1 MAKAFKPSVSYRNQ
15 QEKDVSLRVNTYAD
29 VKKRMNAF
37 MNDSCDDYI
46 RVYRHRRGEWGEW
59 FEHWERQGGKN
70 VIIKE
75 GWS

>member
-46 RVYRHRRGEWGEW
+46 RVYRHRRGEWGGW